1 MKKQRDRNR
10 TLNGVRAFFSKLG
23 PGLVTGA
30 SDDDPSGIGTYSI
43 AGAQLGYSPLWT
55 AWFLLPLMAA
65 VQLMC
70 ARLGMVSGRGMAGL
84 LRTRYGPWALWP
96 SCFLL
101 VVANVVNIG
110 ADLGAMAAAAG
121 MVTGLQPYLFTPLFT
136 GGILALMA
144 CWPYRRIAQVLKWM
158 TLVLFAYVIAGFRA
172 HPNWGSVLRATF
184 VPHLEFSASYL
195 NMFVAIAGTTI
206 SPYLFF
212 WQAAQEVEEDREK
225 GKTTVAERKG
235 ATDAETRDSRVDVM
249 TGIVFSQ
256 LIMYFIILTA
266 AATLN
271 AHGQT
276 NIATTEQAAEA
287 LRPFAG
293 DATYLLFTLG
303 IVGTGMLCVP
313 VLAGSTA
320 FAIAEGAGWSH
331 SLRYRP
337 RQARAFYGV
346 LTGALLLGMA
356 MNYFGLR
363 VVSMLFWSA
372 VINGLLAP
380 PLLVLVVLLSSDPRV
395 MGKRVSSPTLQIF
408 GWLAAFVMG
417 AAAIAMIVT
426 GWGSGA

>member
-1 MKKQRDRNR
+1 M
-10 TLNGVRAFFSKLG
+10 KLG
-23 PGLVTGA
+23 PGLVTAA

-43 AGAQLGYSPLWT
+43 AGAQFGYSPLWT
-55 AWFLLPLMAA
+55 VWFLFPLLVA

-70 ARLGMVSGRGMAGL
+70 ARLGMVSGRGLAGL
-84 LRTRYGPWALWP
+84 LRTRYGRWALWP
-96 SCFLL
+96 ACFLL
-101 VVANVVNIG
+101 VAANLVNIG

-121 MVTGLQPYLFTPLFT
+121 MVTRLRAYLFTPLFAV
-136 GGILALMA
+136 GILALLA
-144 CWPYRRIAQVLKWM
+144 WWPYRRIAHVLKWM

-172 HPNWGSVLRATF
+172 HPDWHTVLLATF
-184 VPHLEFSASYL
+184 VPHAEWSPSYL
-195 NMFVAIAGTTI
+195 NMFVALAGTTI

-212 WQAAQEVEEDREK
+212 WQATQEVEEDREK
-225 GKTTVAERKG
+225 GKATVAQRKG
-235 ATDAETRDSRVDVM
+235 ATDAETQDSKVDVM

-256 LIMYFIILTA
+256 LIVYFIILTA

-276 NIATTEQAAEA
+276 QIATTQQAAEA

-293 DATYLLFTLG
+293 NATYLLFTLG
-303 IVGTGMLCVP
+303 IVGTGMLSVP

-320 FAIAEGAGWSH
+320 FAIAEGAGWSN

-346 LTGALLLGMA
+346 LAASLLLGMA
-356 MNYFGLR
+356 MNYLGLQ

-372 VINGLLAP
+372 VVNGLLAP

-395 MGKRVSSPTLQIF
+395 MGAHVSSPTLRVF
-408 GWLAAFVMG
+408 GWLAVFVMG
-417 AAAIAMIVT
+417 AAAVGMLVT
-426 GWGSGA
+426 GWSGGS